1 MVTLGW
7 VLWWTY
13 TICLGVC
20 ALALLVGFIMATVM
34 LIRGEGH
41 WRVGFKLGKM
51 LTLSDLTLLIVT
63 YIFITMV
70 MFGGYL

>member
-1 MVTLGW
+1 MVTFGW

-13 TICLGVC
+13 TICLGIC
-20 ALALLVGFIMATVM
+20 ALALLAALIIAAVI
-34 LIRGEGH
+34 LIRRKGR
-41 WRVGFKLGKM
+41 WRVEIKLGKM
-51 LTLSDLTLLIVT
+51 LSLSDLILLIAT